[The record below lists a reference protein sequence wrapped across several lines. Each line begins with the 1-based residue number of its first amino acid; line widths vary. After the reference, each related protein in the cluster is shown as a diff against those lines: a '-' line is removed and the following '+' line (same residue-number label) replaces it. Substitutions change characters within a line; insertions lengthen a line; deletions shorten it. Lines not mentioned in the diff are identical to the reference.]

1 MISRSPLP
9 TVFCCLVALA
19 ACSTTSPDVARA
31 PATLDFLFATTTVTL
46 PESAHVGLP
55 CSTSATNVGGG
66 CTALQHFI
74 FFGRDRERIAES
86 TFATNAGIAG
96 AQIKYT
102 WRELEPQRDR
112 YDFAKISED
121 LATLAR
127 HDKRLWIQLQDV
139 SFAAEARV
147 VPDYLLDDPAFG
159 GGVASEYEGEP
170 PAARVVGRM
179 ARRWDPAVRARFAR
193 LLDTLGRVF
202 DGKIE
207 GLNFAE
213 TAFSVSTSPA
223 HHPPGFS
230 YDAYAE
236 AVKAIMSAGRSA
248 FPRSHVMVYAN
259 FMPGE
264 WLPDND
270 RGYLRGVY
278 AHAEGIGVS
287 VGGPDLLPYRRGQRN
302 HSLRLITA
310 RGASTVAGL
319 AVQDGNLAERNPATG
334 ARVRVAELVCYAMDT
349 LRLDYLFWGTEEPYY
364 SNEVLPWLSRRTPP
378 CIRSTPGSVAPP
390 PTRRG
395 APNKDRGYRAT
406 RLRAREREGRRGRP
420 SSCRGSTRGSRRST
434 SPAVSSTAPAP
445 TTTAAAGTRRTTTRC
460 I

>member
-1 MISRSPLP
+1 
-9 TVFCCLVALA
+9 
-19 ACSTTSPDVARA
+19 
-31 PATLDFLFATTTVTL
+31 
-46 PESAHVGLP
+46 
-55 CSTSATNVGGG
+55 
-66 CTALQHFI
+66 
-74 FFGRDRERIAES
+74 
-86 TFATNAGIAG
+86 
-96 AQIKYT
+96 
-102 WRELEPQRDR
+102 
-112 YDFAKISED
+112 
-121 LATLAR
+121 
-127 HDKRLWIQLQDV
+127 
-139 SFAAEARV
+139 
-147 VPDYLLDDPAFG
+147 
-159 GGVASEYEGEP
+159 
-170 PAARVVGRM
+170 M

-278 AHAEGIGVS
+278 AHAERIGVS

-378 CIRSTPGSVAPP
+378 CIRGAPGSVAPP

-395 APNKDRGYRAT
+395 APIQHQLRRQRPERLGQQHSVSDGVAGVLGRQT
-406 RLRAREREGRRGRP
+406 RRRVTEDPAPPVDGLRER
-420 SSCRGSTRGSRRST
+420 
-434 SPAVSSTAPAP
+434 
-445 TTTAAAGTRRTTTRC
+445 AGTARC
-460 I
+460 ASNPGPGRAAPSRAPGG